1 MKKILIAFMLIIGI
15 SSVTLSMMNN
25 HTGDFDWR
33 QLNLSTV
40 QKQLIRRIEQGHAER
55 LQHLREQKFAAKDKK
70 QQREILRNQMIAEI
84 KNVLTNDQQ
93 QRASEIVMAEMKS
106 RMDKRLSFLLDEL
119 SLTKE
124 QTARLKY
131 LLSMRFSE
139 LGERLSISEIP
150 DFNDRQQMIN
160 QLDDTLPRMLS
171 TLQLEQWQNIKQKG
185 MAYNERL
192 SEKEDGAE
200 LRHG

>member
-1 MKKILIAFMLIIGI
+1 MKKILIASMLIIGI

-40 QKQLIRRIEQGHAER
+40 QEQLIRSIEQGHAER